1 MALNKNDLVQLVK
14 VAMTANA
21 SAPTLMLSFPDMRS
35 GSREAEAVRSPSIVK
50 IEFSDR
56 LLIYSR

>member
-21 SAPTLMLSFPDMRS
+21 SAPTAYSYNGQSFSYDELNS
-35 GSREAEAVRSPSIVK
+35 EAFKNMINSIS
-50 IEFSDR
+50 F
-56 LLIYSR
+56 L